1 MNMKNYEFLMERA
14 KAASERSY
22 SPYSRFKVGAA
33 LLCKD
38 GGEYEGC
45 NIENAAFTPTV
56 CAERVAVFSAVSDGK
71 RAGDFE
77 AIAVVAKKNG
87 EFVYVAPCG
96 VCRQVLREFC
106 EDTFLIVM
114 LGEKGME
121 TEELG
126 ALLPRSFSPSDLG

>member
-1 MNMKNYEFLMERA
+1 MKNYDFLMERA

-22 SPYSRFKVGAA
+22 SPYSSFKVGAA
-33 LLCKD
+33 LLAKD
-38 GGEYEGC
+38 GSVYEGC

-56 CAERVAVFSAVSDGK
+56 CAERVAVFSAINDGK
-71 RAGDFE
+71 GAGDFE

-106 EDTFLIVM
+106 DDKFLIIM
-114 LGEKGME
+114 LGEDGILA
-121 TEELG
+121 EELS
-126 ALLPRSFSPSDLG
+126 AILPRSFSPSDLG